1 MIGVTAATL
10 VLAATFAE
18 AQSDTSC
25 IVMDAP
31 VSGRLSPLD
40 SVSFDL
46 RGYVVKL
53 CFSRPSARGRI
64 MIGGKDVPYGELWR
78 TGANEPTMLHTTGA
92 ISIAGIEI
100 GSGSYSLYT
109 IPGEE
114 EWVILINSSITQ
126 WGHIAEYDY
135 RVRRQEVGRG
145 RVPRERTQR
154 HVETMTFSVESVDG
168 EAIVF
173 LEWERTRIA
182 IPIVLADDESGG
194 RR

>member
-1 MIGVTAATL
+1 MIGVMAATL

-46 RGYVVKL
+46 RSSAVKL

-92 ISIAGIEI
+92 ISIAGIEV

-114 EWVILINSSITQ
+114 EWVIIINSSITQ

-154 HVETMTFSVESVDG
+154 HVETMTFSSPR
-168 EAIVF
+168 A
-173 LEWERTRIA
+173 TA
-182 IPIVLADDESGG
+182 
-194 RR
+194 

>member
-1 MIGVTAATL
+1 MIGVTVAAL
-10 VLAATFAE
+10 MLAATFAE
-18 AQSDTSC
+18 TQSDTSC

-40 SVSFDL
+40 SVSFRL
-46 RGYVVKL
+46 RDHTVKL
-53 CFSRPSARGRI
+53 CFSRPSARGRT
-64 MIGGKDVPYGELWR
+64 MIGGQDVPYGKLWR

-92 ISIAGIEI
+92 ISIAGIEV

-114 EWVILINSSITQ
+114 EWVVIVNSSITQ

-135 RVRRQEVGRG
+135 RVQRQEVGKAT
-145 RVPRERTQR
+145 VPRERTPYY
-154 HVETMTFSVESVDG
+154 VETMTFSVESVDG

-182 IPIVLADDESGG
+182 IPIVLAEDESGG